1 MILNCRFR
9 SGGWWPR
16 PPCPCQHHQ
25 PFAEDMH
32 IRSKSTIS
40 HFHWW
45 VATNLCWKIQPCG
58 SSCARQGYVR
68 KFWCETRNPWYTGT
82 GSRTIEHIA
91 QQTIIEI
98 ETRKYVC
105 IESLWRA
112 LLREWE
118 GVVSMHTGMRPQKR
132 VRFGL
137 HRLDISR
144 QQREGLGHSAGARRR
159 QPLKALMEAL
169 PSRCC
174 HSVKSS
180 EKSCH
185 ILAYLLQTL
194 WHPLCRRQGQ
204 VDCALGHSR
213 CSQRK
218 VWAACLGMKN
228 WT

>member
-9 SGGWWPR
+9 SEGWWPR

-32 IRSKSTIS
+32 IGSKSTIS

-68 KFWCETRNPWYTGT
+68 KFWCESRNPWYTGT

-91 QQTIIEI
+91 QKTIREI

-112 LLREWE
+112 LLCEWE
-118 GVVSMHTGMRPQKR
+118 GVVSMHTGHEATKACTLRLAPAWYFQAAAR
-132 VRFGL
+132 RFGA
-137 HRLDISR
+137 RCW
-144 QQREGLGHSAGARRR
+144 SAK
-159 QPLKALMEAL
+159 KAAIE
-169 PSRCC
+169 
-174 HSVKSS
+174 SS
-180 EKSCH
+180 DGS
-185 ILAYLLQTL
+185 T
-194 WHPLCRRQGQ
+194 
-204 VDCALGHSR
+204 S
-213 CSQRK
+213 
-218 VWAACLGMKN
+218 
-228 WT
+228 